1 MSGEPEDKLSPEE
14 RLLKVI
20 QGKDSAGVEPTKPD
34 VPAASALTQTSS
46 DVVTPAQAPPR
57 LRTKPL
63 KRQAAKPRKPAATP
77 IVIPAVPNP
86 APTEP
91 PSVESNSVPALEPS
105 SPPSPVFG
113 DDSPAEAPVVFADM
127 GAEPPVIDEEPEEV
141 PPSKGP
147 RQFGISIVNTS
158 IAALLMF
165 TIVVIIA
172 YELVAAFQSSDQA
185 GIGLTPG
192 SLPPVEEVGE
202 RGQLPDLQDLLA
214 SFNDRGF
221 LAQEA
226 LEAPKADKPIVR
238 ASSLKQYVRENIV
251 ILGLSWTPDRSVQEA
266 ILMDRGGPRMHIVKP
281 GDEISISGGTLR
293 IERISD
299 DAVIGH
305 DGVEE
310 IIIGKKKA

>member
-127 GAEPPVIDEEPEEV
+127 RAEPPVIDEEPEEV

-202 RGQLPDLQDLLA
+202 RFIHCAHAGFSAGLHGGLQLIQFALPDQVGGGGCVDENFKCGHQAGTFFTRDELL
-214 SFNDRGF
+214 
-221 LAQEA
+221 
-226 LEAPKADKPIVR
+226 
-238 ASSLKQYVRENIV
+238 
-251 ILGLSWTPDRSVQEA
+251 
-266 ILMDRGGPRMHIVKP
+266 
-281 GDEISISGGTLR
+281 
-293 IERISD
+293 
-299 DAVIGH
+299 
-305 DGVEE
+305 
-310 IIIGKKKA
+310 